1 MGKILVFAALLLA
14 VLCGL
19 LFLLY
24 YGYLKRLYLCVRHH
38 KAFGKDTA
46 GILFP
51 ALTGREKVPLCIF
64 AFVLA
69 LCSVNVL
76 HMSGL
81 FLLHLAA
88 FIALLQ
94 LLYKVFGKKLP
105 SAAVL
110 LHWCGI
116 LPLLLSALVMAL
128 GYANLHHVTAT
139 EYTVYTDKPI
149 RKEGYTAVLIADMH
163 YGVSLDDAELAGI
176 CAGIGHLDADAVLL
190 CGDIVDDQTPKESL
204 APLFETL
211 GSIPCKDGVYYVFGN
226 HDRPFSH
233 GGSSY
238 TENDLRSALRHADI
252 TVLQDS
258 CVLPGSDIALLG
270 REDRGHA
277 RQTLNELFSSAD
289 IDPQRFVILL
299 DHQPNDYEKAAL
311 YADLILSGHTHGGQ
325 IFPLG
330 PLMRLFGVNDWV
342 YGEKALDENTTAIVT
357 GGFAGWRFPIKTNA
371 PAEYAVIRIQP
382 MQHP

>member
-14 VLCGL
+14 ALCGL

-38 KAFGKDTA
+38 KAFGKDTV
-46 GILFP
+46 GVFLP

-128 GYANLHHVTAT
+128 GYANLHHVTVT

-149 RKEGYTAVLIADMH
+149 RAEGYTAVLIADMH
-163 YGVSLDDAELAGI
+163 YGVSLDDQKLEKVAEEISAFSP
-176 CAGIGHLDADAVLL
+176 DAALL
-190 CGDIVDDQTPKESL
+190 CGDIVDDQTPLGSI
-204 APLFETL
+204 APLFARL
-211 GSIPCKDGVYYVFGN
+211 GAIRAKDGVYYAFGN
-226 HDRPFSH
+226 HDRPFSFIRS
-233 GGSSY
+233 GY
-238 TENDLRSALRHADI
+238 TENDLRNAIQNAGI
-252 TVLQDS
+252 TILQDKS
-258 CVLPGSDIALLG
+258 TPLGSDILLAG
-270 REDRGHA
+270 REDNSRPD
-277 RQTLNELFSSAD
+277 RMPVKELLSD
-289 IDPQRFVILL
+289 IETGRFVLL
-299 DHQPNDYEKAAL
+299 MDHQPADYDQSAMF
-311 YADLILSGHTHGGQ
+311 ADLIVSGHTHGGQ

-330 PLMRLFGVNDWV
+330 QIMRLFGINDWV
-342 YGEKALDENTTAIVT
+342 YGQTNWDSDTQIIVT
-357 GGFAGWRFPIKTNA
+357 SGFAGWRFPIKTNA
-371 PAEYAVIRIQP
+371 PAEYAVIHIQP
-382 MQHP
+382 R